1 MTTGYERFIEMC
13 KRQEVP
19 ANHPVAWFLTCADVE
34 RLGLETHGVYNGMP
48 FSAIPMLQRFIVL
61 LAGGGTAPLPV

>member
-19 ANHPVAWFLTCADVE
+19 ANHPAAWPLTYADVE
-34 RLGLETHGVYNGMP
+34 RLGLETHGGYNGIP
-48 FSAIPMLQRFIVL
+48 LSSIPMLQRSIVL
-61 LAGGGTAPLPV
+61 LAGGGMAPLPV